1 MDWLKNII
9 GDELYKELETNGT
22 VKKLKEKFGDTQ
34 YIPHDKDKWIE
45 KHVFNNQRE
54 ELKTLKEKN
63 KEYETEL
70 QNRSNLITENDHK
83 VKLSEMETAFNAKQ
97 KALEEDFNNKLLLK
111 EKENLMINLLT
122 SNGCRKPQYLLNN
135 INYEDVLIKDNKII
149 NGNDI
154 VNGFKTDIP
163 ELFGANQNPN
173 IPPKGQGSKT
183 TKEQLI
189 EQYNKAAPGAYK
201 MAIAAQIKSLDEN
214 K

>member
-9 GDELYKELETNGT
+9 GDELYGELEANGT
-22 VKKLKEKFGDTQ
+22 IEKLKGKFGETQ

-83 VKLSEMETAFNAKQ
+83 VKLSEMETTFKAKQ
-97 KALEEDFNNKLLLK
+97 KALEDDYNNKLLLK
-111 EKENLMINLLT
+111 SKENALLNLLT
-122 SNGCRKPQYLLNN
+122 SNGCRKPQYLLNS
-135 INYEDVLIKDNKII
+135 INYEDVILKDSEIV
-149 NGNDI
+149 NGTDI
-154 VNGFKTDIP
+154 VNGFKADVP
-163 ELFGANQNPN
+163 EFFGTNQNPN

-189 EQYNKAAPGAYK
+189 ELYNKATPGAQR
-201 MAIAAQIKSLDEN
+201 MAIGAQIKSLDEN